1 MMGMIFTALLTIM
14 FAEALWQVLLTFW
27 NWITYE
33 RKKDMSDKYI
43 TLDEFMSER
52 GDFVKQV
59 VYKVD
64 GDFNGDINGDNV
76 TVILMGDGNINGDIK
91 AKNGEVFVHHGD
103 INGDVKADKV
113 LCPTPPNN
121 EHVKRNPAKDVKSPT
136 LPTRFEGSNHTSCK
150 CESCMHY
157 MPNGD
162 KRYFWCAQGGM
173 LHLCIKECTTVCK
186 YYEGKN
192 DH

>member
-1 MMGMIFTALLTIM
+1 MGMIFTILLAII

-27 NWITYE
+27 DWITYE
-33 RKKDMSDKYI
+33 RKKDMSDKYV
-43 TLDEFMSER
+43 TLDEFMNER

-103 INGDVKADKV
+103 INGNVKADKV
-113 LCPTPPNN
+113 LCPT
-121 EHVKRNPAKDVKSPT
+121 
-136 LPTRFEGSNHTSCK
+136 LPTQFEDSNPVRCK
-150 CESCMHY
+150 CESCMY
-157 MPNGD
+157 YVPNSD
-162 KRYFWCAQGGM
+162 KQHFWCTQGGM
-173 LHLCIKECTTVCK
+173 LHLCIKEGTTICK
-186 YYEGKN
+186 YYEGKY
-192 DH
+192 DY